1 MPLFCIHA
9 IDGHGGAEIR
19 PRLVGAHLAHVEA
32 NIDRYFVA
40 GPLKNTAGQTIGSM
54 LVVEAVDEDDARAF
68 LNQDPYAG
76 ADLWSEI
83 HIAAFAAVVGTSVGG
98 AAWKK

>member
-1 MPLFCIHA
+1 MALYCIHA
-9 IDGHGGAEIR
+9 IDGPGSAEKR
-19 PRLVGAHLAHVEA
+19 PKLIGEHLAHVEA

-40 GPLKNTAGQTIGSM
+40 GPLKNADGQTIGSM
-54 LVVEAVDEDDARAF
+54 LVVEAADEAAARAF

-76 ADLWSEI
+76 VNLWSEI
-83 HIAAFAAVVGTSVGG
+83 HIAAFAAVAGTSVGG

>member
-1 MPLFCIHA
+1 MSLFCIHA
-9 IDGHGGAEIR
+9 IDGPGSAEIR
-19 PRLVGAHLAHVEA
+19 PRLIGAHLAHVEA
-32 NIDRYFVA
+32 SIDRYFVA
-40 GPLKNTAGQTIGSM
+40 GPLKNAAGQTIGSM
-54 LVVEAVDEDDARAF
+54 LVVEAANEDDARAF

-83 HIAAFAAVVGTSVGG
+83 HIAAFAAVAGTSVGG

>member
-1 MPLFCIHA
+1 MGLYCIHA
-9 IDGHGGAEIR
+9 IDGPGSAEKR
-19 PRLVGAHLAHVEA
+19 PKLIGEHLAHVEA

-40 GPLKNTAGQTIGSM
+40 GPLKNADGQTIGSM
-54 LVVEAVDEDDARAF
+54 LVVEAADENDARDF

-76 ADLWSEI
+76 VNLWSEI
-83 HIAAFAAVVGTSVGG
+83 HIAAFAAVAGTSVGG